1 VLSDRVDP
9 IPVFSSNWRKLD
21 NSGISRT
28 VRPMVLASAGFAAC
42 RTGAKIEREAMRVRE
57 NLLKSF
63 MERMRKKIIKWS
75 VEK

>member
-1 VLSDRVDP
+1 
-9 IPVFSSNWRKLD
+9 
-21 NSGISRT
+21 
-28 VRPMVLASAGFAAC
+28 MVLASAGLAAC
-42 RTGAKIEREAMRVRE
+42 SEGVKIEREAMRVRE